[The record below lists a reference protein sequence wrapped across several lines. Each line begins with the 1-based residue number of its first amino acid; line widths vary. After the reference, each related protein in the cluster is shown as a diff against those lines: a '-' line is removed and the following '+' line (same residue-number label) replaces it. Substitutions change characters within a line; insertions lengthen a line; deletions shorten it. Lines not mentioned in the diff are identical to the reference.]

1 MTTASRVSHRLAVV
15 AVVAV
20 CAAVGA
26 TGVAQ
31 AAGWA
36 IFAVAGSN
44 AQTQSVHP
52 VAPSGVTA
60 TCTSRFTARTI
71 TVTWTGIA
79 HASYQVFQS
88 TTSSTSGFALVGSTS
103 ATSWTSASLSSATY
117 WYEVAAA
124 YGSTWVSPRSV
135 ATASHTIASS
145 SPYCS

>member
-1 MTTASRVSHRLAVV
+1 MTTASRVSRRLAVV
-15 AVVAV
+15 ALVAV

-31 AAGWA
+31 AAGRA
-36 IFAVAGSN
+36 IRRRRREHGACTVG
-44 AQTQSVHP
+44 
-52 VAPSGVTA
+52 APCRSE
-60 TCTSRFTARTI
+60 RP
-71 TVTWTGIA
+71 
-79 HASYQVFQS
+79 
-88 TTSSTSGFALVGSTS
+88 SSTSGFALVGSTW

-135 ATASHTIASS
+135 ATASYRIVSA